1 MKEQSA
7 FRPELQSIL
16 GSEALDF
23 VVTANRSHS
32 VKRSYLLII
41 SGFLWVLFM
50 AMFGVAMFLPILKGE
65 NVYFSNGQ
73 GPQVASLT
81 HLTPIIIPAICV
93 GLLFFIGIGIFCYG
107 LVIYFQKGG
116 MFIGTPTRLI
126 SFRNSKIGITMWEN
140 FSGDIEIE
148 GDNQNGNLFLG
159 MRSGLLLRARRGA
172 ESYVPN
178 VVTMYAISGAFDVMD
193 ICDKRIKENKHSL

>member
-1 MKEQSA
+1 MKDQSV
-7 FRPELQSIL
+7 FTPEIQSIL
-16 GSEALDF
+16 GNEAVDF
-23 VVTANRSHS
+23 VVTANRAHS

-41 SGFLWVLFM
+41 SGFLWFLFM
-50 AMFGVAMFLPILKGE
+50 AMFGIAMLLPIVKGE
-65 NVYFSNGQ
+65 NVYFSNEQ
-73 GPQVASLT
+73 AAQVANLT

-93 GLLFFIGIGIFCYG
+93 GLLFFIGVGVFCYG
-107 LVIYFQKGG
+107 LLIYFQKGG

-126 SFRNSKIGITMWEN
+126 TFRNNTIGITMWEN

-148 GDNQNGNLFLG
+148 GDNQKGNLFLG

-178 VVTMYAISGAFDVMD
+178 VISMYAISGAFDVMD
-193 ICDKRIKENKHSL
+193 ICNKRIKENKHSL

>member
-1 MKEQSA
+1 MKDQSA
-7 FRPELQSIL
+7 FTPEIQSIL
-16 GSEALDF
+16 GNEAVDF
-23 VVTANRSHS
+23 VVTANRAHS
-32 VKRSYLLII
+32 VKRSYLLIV
-41 SGFLWVLFM
+41 SGFLWFLFM
-50 AMFGVAMFLPILKGE
+50 AMFGIAMLLPIVKGE
-65 NVYFSNGQ
+65 NVYFSNEQ
-73 GPQVASLT
+73 GSQVANLT

-93 GLLFFIGIGIFCYG
+93 GILFFIGVGVFCYG
-107 LVIYFQKGG
+107 LLIYFQKGG

-126 SFRNSKIGITMWEN
+126 TFRNNTIGITMWEN

-178 VVTMYAISGAFDVMD
+178 VISMYAISGAFDVMD
-193 ICDKRIKENKHSL
+193 ICNKRIKENKHSL